1 AGFLYIGSGMYRP
14 DRKAQPAIAEAA
26 LRDLALGHP
35 LTYTCVPPGSGLRL
49 AVDRDGDG
57 FWDGDERAAGSDP
70 ADAASVPGGT
80 TVTAA
85 R

>member
-1 AGFLYIGSGMYRP
+1 MYRA
-14 DRKAQPAIAEAA
+14 DRQGQPAISEAA

-70 ADAASVPGGT
+70 SDPTSTPAGT
-80 TVTAA
+80 TAATA